1 MKRARAMHILLTG
14 AAGGVGQM
22 LRPYFS
28 AAGIQVRLSDMQA
41 IGELRPNET
50 FVLANLNDTAA
61 LEKIVAG
68 VDGIV
73 HLGGHSV
80 EGPWETILESNIEGC
95 YHLYEAAR
103 IAAVPRIVFAS
114 TNHTMGFYPRSEKV
128 GTEKITRPDSRYGV
142 SKVFGEA
149 LGALYS
155 DKFGLRIT
163 NIRIGNVGFEP
174 IDRRRL
180 SIWLHP
186 EDLFQLV
193 MIGMQ
198 HADIRYETIYGMS
211 NNVRGWWDNQ
221 RARALGYVPKHASED
236 FAAKILARDEPVD
249 TIADQYQGGA
259 FCAMEYAAKAR
270 A

>member
-1 MKRARAMHILLTG
+1 MHILLTG

-22 LRPYFS
+22 LRPYFT
-28 AAGIQVRLSDMQA
+28 AAGLQVRLSDIQA
-41 IGELRPNET
+41 VGDLKSNET
-50 FVLANLNDTAA
+50 FMLADLNDEQA
-61 LEKIVAG
+61 LKKIVHG

-80 EGPWETILESNIEGC
+80 EGPWETILKSNIEGC

-103 IAAVPRIVFAS
+103 LGAVPRIVFAS
-114 TNHTMGFYPRSEKV
+114 TNHTMGFYPRSETV
-128 GTEKITRPDSRYGV
+128 GTSKMMRPDSRYGV

-186 EDLFQLV
+186 EDLFQLI
-193 MIGMQ
+193 MIGMK
-198 HADIRYETIYGMS
+198 HPEIRYETIYGMS

-221 RARALGYVPKHASED
+221 RAQELGYVPKHASEE
-236 FAAKILARDEPVD
+236 FAAKIMAVQETADA
-249 TIADQYQGGA
+249 IADRYQGGT
-259 FCAMEYAAKAR
+259 FCAMEYSSHR
-270 A
+270 AS

>member
-1 MKRARAMHILLTG
+1 MHILLTG

-22 LRPYFS
+22 LRPYFT
-28 AAGIQVRLSDMQA
+28 ATGLQVRLSDIQA
-41 IGELRPNET
+41 VGDLKSNET
-50 FVLANLNDTAA
+50 FMLADLNDEQA
-61 LEKIVAG
+61 LKKIVHG

-80 EGPWETILESNIEGC
+80 EGPWETILKSNIEGC

-103 IAAVPRIVFAS
+103 LGAVPRIVFAS
-114 TNHTMGFYPRSEKV
+114 TNHTMGFYPRSETV
-128 GTEKITRPDSRYGV
+128 GTSKMMRPDSRYGV

-186 EDLFQLV
+186 EDLFQLI
-193 MIGMQ
+193 MIGMK
-198 HADIRYETIYGMS
+198 HPEIRYETIYGMS

-221 RARALGYVPKHASED
+221 RAQELGYVPKHASEE
-236 FAAKILARDEPVD
+236 FAAKIMAVQETADA
-249 TIADQYQGGA
+249 IADRYQGGT
-259 FCAMEYAAKAR
+259 FCAMEYSSHR
-270 A
+270 AP

>member
-1 MKRARAMHILLTG
+1 MHILLTG

-22 LRPYFS
+22 LRPYFT
-28 AAGIQVRLSDMQA
+28 AAGLQVRLSDIQA
-41 IGELRPNET
+41 VGDLKSNET
-50 FVLANLNDTAA
+50 FMLADLNDEQT
-61 LEKIVAG
+61 LKKIVHG

-80 EGPWETILESNIEGC
+80 EGPWETILKSNIEGC

-103 IAAVPRIVFAS
+103 LGAVPRIVFAS
-114 TNHTMGFYPRSEKV
+114 TNHTMGFYPRSETV
-128 GTEKITRPDSRYGV
+128 GTSKMMRPDSRYGV

-186 EDLFQLV
+186 EDLFQLI
-193 MIGMQ
+193 MIGMK
-198 HADIRYETIYGMS
+198 HPEIRYETIYGMS

-221 RARALGYVPKHASED
+221 RAQELGYVPKHASEE
-236 FAAKILARDEPVD
+236 FAAKIMAVQETADA
-249 TIADQYQGGA
+249 IADRYQGGT
-259 FCAMEYAAKAR
+259 FCAMEYSSHR
-270 A
+270 AP

>member
-1 MKRARAMHILLTG
+1 MQILLTG

-22 LRPYFS
+22 LRSYFA
-28 AAGIQVRLSDMQA
+28 AAGIQVRLSDIQ
-41 IGELRPNET
+41 IVTDLKPNET
-50 FVLANLNDTAA
+50 FMLAELNDVAA
-61 LEKIVAG
+61 LEQIVKG

-73 HLGGHSV
+73 HLGGHSI
-80 EGPWETILESNIEGC
+80 EGPWETILQSNIEGC

-103 IAAVPRIVFAS
+103 MATVPRIVFAS
-114 TNHTMGFYPRSEKV
+114 TNHTMGFYPRSETV
-128 GTEKITRPDSRYGV
+128 GTEKMVRPDSRYGV

-174 IDRRRL
+174 IDRRRM

-193 MIGMQ
+193 MIGLK
-198 HADIRYETIYGMS
+198 HPEIRYETIYGMS
-211 NNVRGWWDNQ
+211 DNVRGWWDNR
-221 RARALGYVPKHASED
+221 RAQELGYVPKYASEA
-236 FAAKILARDEPVD
+236 FAAKVLAKAEPAD
-249 TIADQYQGGA
+249 SIADQYQGGA
-259 FCAMEYAAKAR
+259 FCAQEYASKRAR
-270 A
+270 

>member
-1 MKRARAMHILLTG
+1 MQILLTG

-22 LRPYFS
+22 LRPYFV
-28 AAGIQVRLSDMQA
+28 AAGIQVRLSDVQ
-41 IGELRPNET
+41 IVSDLKPNET
-50 FVLANLNDTAA
+50 FMLADLNDVAA
-61 LEKIVAG
+61 LEQIVKG

-73 HLGGHSV
+73 HLGGHSI
-80 EGPWETILESNIEGC
+80 EGPWDTILKSNIEGC

-103 IAAVPRIVFAS
+103 MAAVPRIVFAS

-128 GTEKITRPDSRYGV
+128 GTAKIVRPDSRYGV

-174 IDRRRL
+174 IDRRRM

-193 MIGMQ
+193 MIGLR
-198 HADIRYETIYGMS
+198 HLDIRYETIYGMS
-211 NNVRGWWDNQ
+211 DNVRGWWDNS
-221 RARALGYVPKHASED
+221 RAQELGYVPKHASEA
-236 FAAKILARDEPVD
+236 FAAKVLAKVEPAD
-249 TIADQYQGGA
+249 PIADKYQGGA
-259 FCAMEYAAKAR
+259 FCAQEYASKR
-270 A
+270 AP

>member
-1 MKRARAMHILLTG
+1 MHILLTG

-22 LRPYFS
+22 LRPYFT
-28 AAGIQVRLSDMQA
+28 AAGLQVRLSDIQA
-41 IGELRPNET
+41 VGDLKSNET
-50 FVLANLNDTAA
+50 FMLADLNDEQT
-61 LEKIVAG
+61 LKKIVHG

-80 EGPWETILESNIEGC
+80 EGPWETILKSNIEGC

-103 IAAVPRIVFAS
+103 LGAVPRIVFAS
-114 TNHTMGFYPRSEKV
+114 TNHTMGFYPRSETV
-128 GTEKITRPDSRYGV
+128 GTSKMMRPDSRYGV

-163 NIRIGNVGFEP
+163 NIRIGNVGLEP

-186 EDLFQLV
+186 EDLFQLI
-193 MIGMQ
+193 MIGMK
-198 HADIRYETIYGMS
+198 HPEIRYETIYGMS

-221 RARALGYVPKHASED
+221 RALELGYVPKHASEE
-236 FAAKILARDEPVD
+236 FAAKIMAVQETADA
-249 TIADQYQGGA
+249 IADQYQGGA
-259 FCAMEYAAKAR
+259 FCAMEYSSHR
-270 A
+270 AP

>member
-1 MKRARAMHILLTG
+1 MQILLTG

-22 LRPYFS
+22 LRPYFA
-28 AAGIQVRLSDMQA
+28 AAGIHVRLSDIQTVSD
-41 IGELRPNET
+41 LKSNET
-50 FVLANLNDTAA
+50 FILADLNDVAA
-61 LEKIVAG
+61 LERVVVG

-80 EGPWETILESNIEGC
+80 EGPWDTILKSNIEGC

-103 IAAVPRIVFAS
+103 MAGVPRIVFAS
-114 TNHTMGFYPRSEKV
+114 TNHTMGFYPRNETV
-128 GTEKITRPDSRYGV
+128 GTEKMVRPDSRYGV

-155 DKFGLRIT
+155 DKFGLRIA

-174 IDRRRL
+174 IDRRRM

-193 MIGMQ
+193 MIGLE
-198 HADIRYETIYGMS
+198 HPEIRYETMYGMS
-211 NNVRGWWDNQ
+211 DNVRGWWDNR
-221 RARALGYVPKHASED
+221 RAQELGYVPKHASES
-236 FAAKILARDEPVD
+236 FAAKVLAKTEPSD
-249 TIADQYQGGA
+249 PIADNYQGGA
-259 FCAMEYAAKAR
+259 FCALEYASKR
-270 A
+270 AP